1 MRRRQ
6 LSRPFRL
13 ALAHELLA
21 GRTVFDYG
29 CGRGDDLGVLSR
41 LGIKAAGWD
50 PVHRP
55 DVSRRPADIVNLGY
69 VVNVIEDPTERADTL
84 RAAWALA
91 QQCLVVSAR
100 LHLERDEAHVAAHV
114 DGYLTRRGTF
124 QKFYEQEE
132 LRAWIEATLAT
143 AVAAAGPGVFYVFR
157 DEQRR
162 QAFLAS
168 RFSRP
173 VRTFATATRARQA
186 EAHHDVLAPVVAF
199 LTTRGRPPIAGELGN
214 DDETRAADAFGTL
227 RRAART
233 ALLITNPTDLE
244 HAQQLRRAD
253 LLVYLALGAF
263 AGRGRL
269 ADLDTSTRHDIKTFF
284 PSYRDACEKADRL
297 LFAAGR
303 NDAIDLASRAST
315 VGKLTPAA
323 LYVHTSTVGRLPAV
337 LRVYE
342 GCAQVFIG
350 TLEDANIIKL
360 ERVDAAVSYL
370 TYPDFDRDPHPTL
383 AESLHVD
390 LQALRARRHDYRS
403 RSNPPILHRK
413 EAFVADD
420 YPRRATFARLT
431 NHEERVGLY
440 ADTTR
445 IGTRDGWQEALKAAA
460 VELRG
465 HRLVTTKPA

>member
-1 MRRRQ
+1 MT
-6 LSRPFRL
+6 SRP
-13 ALAHELLA
+13 
-21 GRTVFDYG
+21 
-29 CGRGDDLGVLSR
+29 S
-41 LGIKAAGWD
+41 
-50 PVHRP
+50 
-55 DVSRRPADIVNLGY
+55 S
-69 VVNVIEDPTERADTL
+69 
-84 RAAWALA
+84 
-91 QQCLVVSAR
+91 
-100 LHLERDEAHVAAHV
+100 
-114 DGYLTRRGTF
+114 
-124 QKFYEQEE
+124 
-132 LRAWIEATLAT
+132 LAT
-143 AVAAAGPGVFYVFR
+143 G
-157 DEQRR
+157 
-162 QAFLAS
+162 
-168 RFSRP
+168 SRP
-173 VRTFATATRARQA
+173 
-186 EAHHDVLAPVVAF
+186 
-199 LTTRGRPPIAGELGN
+199 
-214 DDETRAADAFGTL
+214 
-227 RRAART
+227 
-233 ALLITNPTDLE
+233 
-244 HAQQLRRAD
+244 
-253 LLVYLALGAF
+253 
-263 AGRGRL
+263 
-269 ADLDTSTRHDIKTFF
+269 
-284 PSYRDACEKADRL
+284 EKADRL

-350 TLEDANIIKL
+350 TVEDANIIKL
-360 ERVDAAVSYL
+360 AHVDAAVSYL
-370 TYPDFDRDPHPTL
+370 TYPDFDRDPHPAL

-465 HRLVTTKPA
+465 HRLVTTKPV